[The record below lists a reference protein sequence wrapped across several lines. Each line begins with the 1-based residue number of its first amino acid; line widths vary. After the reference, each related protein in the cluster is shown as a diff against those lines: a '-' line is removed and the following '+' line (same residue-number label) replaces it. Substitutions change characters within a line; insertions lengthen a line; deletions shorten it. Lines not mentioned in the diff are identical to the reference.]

1 MHTLTHYK
9 LKAVLGYVDRLIDPL
24 VLLEISQG
32 CTGAGV
38 RVQQPEYYFHQGWE
52 KNGIN
57 KYVLYIHECTSVPGG
72 VGQAHMHSD
81 I

>member
-52 KNGIN
+52 KMESISM
-57 KYVLYIHECTSVPGG
+57 YYIYMSVLVF
-72 VGQAHMHSD
+72 
-81 I
+81 